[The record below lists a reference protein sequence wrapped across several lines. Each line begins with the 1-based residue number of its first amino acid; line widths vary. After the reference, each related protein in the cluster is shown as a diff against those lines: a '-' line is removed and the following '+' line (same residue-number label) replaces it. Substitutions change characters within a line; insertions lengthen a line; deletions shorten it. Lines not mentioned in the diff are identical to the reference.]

1 MSLAPIILFV
11 YNRPEHTQ
19 KTVEALQLN
28 NFASES
34 ILFVFSDGNKNE
46 TDKKNIDEV
55 RNYISSISGFKEV
68 NIVLREENL
77 GLAESVISGVT
88 EIINKFGKAIVIEDD
103 IVTSK
108 YFLKFMNEALEFYK
122 AQKNIYSISGYNF
135 PVKIPRSYKHKVYA
149 SPRPSSWGW
158 ATWKDRWENAIWNPE
173 NVMDIK
179 NLNQLNIL
187 VDRVGKDIAPM
198 LLKSIEG
205 RTNSWAV
212 KWVFTHIKYGGLTI
226 FPVKSFVKNI
236 GADASG
242 TNFIKSTKK
251 YDVSLDNESQQ
262 FEFVDNLEINEE
274 LFSQIKKIVRPGLL
288 SFIKYRL
295 FKIY

>member
-1 MSLAPIILFV
+1 
-11 YNRPEHTQ
+11 
-19 KTVEALQLN
+19 
-28 NFASES
+28 
-34 ILFVFSDGNKNE
+34 
-46 TDKKNIDEV
+46 
-55 RNYISSISGFKEV
+55 
-68 NIVLREENL
+68 
-77 GLAESVISGVT
+77 LAESVISGVT